1 MGKKGKGK
9 KSSKAKK
16 GSKKGDG
23 LNQREAFLSARVLM
37 REEALVEVKAE
48 LLSFEDEIT
57 GLSESV
63 DVLDLDKDE
72 AIKNVLSKL
81 HRTEKNLEKTHVDMD
96 AMITEK
102 RGLMKKRMENRQ
114 AAMNEQE
121 FEKEEVLK
129 RNREIEQD
137 ISEWK
142 EYLSQGILEHEGIID
157 EWKNKIEEQKRNTA
171 LCSEFIQKQ
180 IDTSRQEANDMIE
193 ELKKKYR
200 DHAISDAIRCSSPG
214 ALYEYRESEKLEK
227 WEKQES
233 SSVELQKKTVAKLQ
247 LENLELL
254 KKLDKM
260 RSGRNEEPIR
270 SHLTLS
276 NDFFDEP
283 KSILPEI
290 PKIRL
295 SGRLPRIHSAHSSI
309 LI

>member
-9 KSSKAKK
+9 KGSKAKK
-16 GSKKGDG
+16 GSDG

-63 DVLDLDKDE
+63 DVLDMDKDE

-81 HRTEKNLEKTHVDMD
+81 HRTEKNLEKTHIDMD

-102 RGLMKKRMENRQ
+102 RGLIKKRMEDRQ
-114 AAMNEQE
+114 AAMNDQE

-142 EYLSQGILEHEGIID
+142 EYLSHGILEHGGIID

-171 LCSEFIQKQ
+171 LCSEFIQK
-180 IDTSRQEANDMIE
+180 
-193 ELKKKYR
+193 
-200 DHAISDAIRCSSPG
+200 
-214 ALYEYRESEKLEK
+214 
-227 WEKQES
+227 
-233 SSVELQKKTVAKLQ
+233 
-247 LENLELL
+247 
-254 KKLDKM
+254 
-260 RSGRNEEPIR
+260 
-270 SHLTLS
+270 
-276 NDFFDEP
+276 
-283 KSILPEI
+283 
-290 PKIRL
+290 
-295 SGRLPRIHSAHSSI
+295 
-309 LI
+309 

>member
-1 MGKKGKGK
+1 
-9 KSSKAKK
+9 
-16 GSKKGDG
+16 
-23 LNQREAFLSARVLM
+23 M

-114 AAMNEQE
+114 VAMNEQE

-142 EYLSQGILEHEGIID
+142 EYLSQG
-157 EWKNKIEEQKRNTA
+157 W
-171 LCSEFIQKQ
+171 
-180 IDTSRQEANDMIE
+180 
-193 ELKKKYR
+193 
-200 DHAISDAIRCSSPG
+200 
-214 ALYEYRESEKLEK
+214 
-227 WEKQES
+227 
-233 SSVELQKKTVAKLQ
+233 
-247 LENLELL
+247 
-254 KKLDKM
+254 
-260 RSGRNEEPIR
+260 
-270 SHLTLS
+270 
-276 NDFFDEP
+276 
-283 KSILPEI
+283 
-290 PKIRL
+290 
-295 SGRLPRIHSAHSSI
+295 
-309 LI
+309 